1 MLYNQAN
8 ARLHR
13 QGQKETVIIRHILA
27 KGTIDENVM
36 KALERKEAGQEAL
49 LNTVKARIKN
59 LYPEVV

>member
-27 KGTIDENVM
+27 KGTIDENGM